1 MIMPPCKDCP
11 DRHQACHDRCEQYK
25 AFAAEL
31 EKAKK
36 YNNEK
41 NLFTMSDHG
50 RRDIWRN
57 MRGKPGRHRKPDN
70 YKEG

>member
-11 DRHQACHDRCEQYK
+11 DRHQACHDRCEKYK

-50 RRDIWRN
+50 RRDIWRR
-57 MRGKPGRHRKPDN
+57 MRGQTRKIRKPEKD
-70 YKEG
+70 GG